1 MSDLWAGSLEE
12 HTVGKKPTEEHPA
25 GKKPAEAVGK
35 KLYPATKKPTE
46 DTEKKSH
53 PVRKKAEELLAR
65 QCVVELISLTW
76 KGVNKRYELGTK
88 QYKKSAIS
96 GFPIVVPPIAD
107 SGTTPSDGSTITVQ
121 VFWRL
126 PTVVPP
132 VPTIVSPLLEF
143 SSKG

>member
-46 DTEKKSH
+46 DTEKKLH

-65 QCVVELISLTW
+65 QCIKPRDDVVGAHQEFGRSSPKVI
-76 KGVNKRYELGTK
+76 
-88 QYKKSAIS
+88 
-96 GFPIVVPPIAD
+96 
-107 SGTTPSDGSTITVQ
+107 GST
-121 VFWRL
+121 
-126 PTVVPP
+126 
-132 VPTIVSPLLEF
+132 SEF
-143 SSKG
+143 VKR